1 MRETDDTAT
10 QDKHDDKPARQRIL
24 IGDRGDHFL
33 NRIEGE
39 TDANISACYQCER
52 CTNACPESYYMD
64 ITPHQ
69 VIRQVQLGWREDL
82 LGSSTIW
89 VCLSC
94 EMCSTYCPNEV
105 AVATVINHLRNI
117 AAHSSIQPKERHL
130 AVFHQTFLEEL
141 LKYGRVNELWL
152 MNSFNRKPKIL
163 KEKLQAGTLKEEI
176 LLGLELWRK
185 GKLKLI
191 PRRSKAIK
199 EIKEVYRRKRGEV
212 F

>member
-1 MRETDDTAT
+1 MREADDTAT

-33 NRIEGE
+33 NRMEGE
-39 TDANISACYQCER
+39 TGANISACYQCER
-52 CTNACPESYYMD
+52 CTNACPVSYYMD
-64 ITPHQ
+64 IKPHQ

-82 LGSSTIW
+82 LASSTIW

-191 PRRSKAIK
+191 PRRSRAIK